1 MEVRVF
7 SDVKVHIK
15 TEDILKSN
23 VIYLLTFPSNKVYVG
38 KTTATLKARIKEH
51 IKEAFKRIKCSHY
64 PKSRA
69 IRKYQTFTVEV
80 LFEGTAEELSD
91 KEVEY
96 ISNYNSTD
104 GRFGYNLSAGGG
116 SLGRECSPE
125 TRKKISESNK
135 GKIPHNRK
143 VVQQFDLEGNLVNE
157 FDCQSHAAQSLGLKS
172 ASRLCAAMQEDKIY
186 HGFQW
191 KFKELN

>member
-15 TEDILKSN
+15 TEDILKNN
-23 VIYLLTFPSNKVYVG
+23 VIYLLTFPSNKVYIG
-38 KTTATLKARIKEH
+38 KTTTTLKERIKEH
-51 IKEAFKRIKCSHY
+51 IKEAFKRTNCSHY
-64 PKSRA
+64 PKCRA

-91 KEVEY
+91 KEIEY
-96 ISNYNSTD
+96 ISNYNSTAD
-104 GRFGYNLSAGGG
+104 KFGYNLSAGGG

-135 GKIPHNRK
+135 GNIPHNRK
-143 VVQQFDLEGNLVNE
+143 IVQQFDLSGNMIQE
-157 FDCQSHAAQSLGLKS
+157 FESIQSAINFLGVKS
-172 ASRLCAAMQEDKIY
+172 TKIY
-186 HGFQW
+186 SIIDKDKVYHKSIW
-191 KFKELN
+191 KTKKIIN